1 MTALEDALVDYL
13 ALRRSLGHKLADAE
27 RQLRR
32 FVTYLEFIGAE
43 TVTLDAALGF
53 VLDPDL
59 DPASSVPAKRLE
71 AVRGFA
77 RHLAGIDPRT
87 EIPPAGLVSYRG
99 QRRRPW
105 LFSDDE
111 IVTVMH
117 AAAASARTPA
127 RALMLETLI
136 GLLAVTGLR
145 VGEALRLSP
154 ADVDFDQAVI
164 TVRATKFGKS
174 RQVPVAVS
182 TIDAFAVYRHIRDRN
197 HLASPT
203 LFVSGA
209 GTPVAYT
216 HFGLTFRRAVD
227 AAGIGAGSPTRP
239 RVHDLRHGF
248 AVRTLVGWHRDGL
261 DVAALLPRLSTYLG
275 HREPR
280 YTYRYLTATPEL
292 LGHAAALLEADQ
304 AVRP

>member
-1 MTALEDALVDYL
+1 MSALADALVDYL
-13 ALRRSLGHKLADAE
+13 ALRRSLGHKLDTSG

-32 FVTYLEFIGAE
+32 FVTYLEIIGAE

-59 DPASSVPAKRLE
+59 DLASTIPAVRLT

-77 RHLAGIDPRT
+77 RHLAGIDPGT

-99 QRRRPW
+99 RRRRPY
-105 LFSDDE
+105 LFTNDE
-111 IVTVMH
+111 IVTVMR
-117 AAAASARTPA
+117 AAAASARTTL
-127 RALMLETLI
+127 RAVMLETLI

-145 VGEALRLSP
+145 VGEAIRLDR
-154 ADVDFDQAVI
+154 ADVDFDDAVI

-174 RQVPVAVS
+174 RQVPVS
-182 TIDAFAVYRHIRDRN
+182 TTTIGALAVYAEIRDRRPP
-197 HLASPT
+197 STPMF
-203 LFVSGA
+203 FVSQS

-216 HFGLTFRRAVD
+216 HFGVTFRNAVD
-227 AAGIGAGSPTRP
+227 GAGIGTGSAVRP
-239 RVHDLRHGF
+239 RIHDLRHSF

-292 LGHAAALLEADQ
+292 LGHAARLLEAHQ
-304 AVRP
+304 AGRS

>member
-1 MTALEDALVDYL
+1 L
-13 ALRRSLGHKLADAE
+13 AGNR
-27 RQLRR
+27 
-32 FVTYLEFIGAE
+32 T
-43 TVTLDAALGF
+43 
-53 VLDPDL
+53 
-59 DPASSVPAKRLE
+59 DPASSVPAKRLA

-77 RHLAGIDPRT
+77 RHLAGLDTRT
-87 EIPPAGLVSYRG
+87 EVPPAGIVSYRA
-99 QRRRPW
+99 RRRQPY
-105 LFSDDE
+105 LFSNDE
-111 IVTVMH
+111 IVAVMS
-117 AAAASARTPA
+117 AAACSARTPL

-145 VGEALRLSP
+145 VGEALRLTD
-154 ADVDFDQAVI
+154 ADVDVDNAMI
-164 TVRATKFGKS
+164 SVRATKFGKS
-174 RQVPVAVS
+174 RQVPVASS
-182 TIDAFAVYRHIRDRN
+182 TIDALAAYRDIRDRDQR
-197 HLASPT
+197 ATSA

-227 AAGIGAGSPTRP
+227 AAGVGAGSHVRP
-239 RVHDLRHGF
+239 RVHDLRHSF

-280 YTYRYLTATPEL
+280 YTYRYLTVTPEL
-292 LGHAAALLEADQ
+292 LGHAAVLLEADQ